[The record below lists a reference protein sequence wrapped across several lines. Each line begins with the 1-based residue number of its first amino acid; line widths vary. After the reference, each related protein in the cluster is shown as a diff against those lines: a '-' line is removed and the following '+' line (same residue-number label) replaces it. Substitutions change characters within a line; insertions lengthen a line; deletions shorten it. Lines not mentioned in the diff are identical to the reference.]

1 MAVFVPIYP
10 GQDIQA
16 AVTASTGS
24 TRFLIK
30 TGIHRLSTFIVPKT
44 GNEFHGE
51 AGAILNGSQDITSSF
66 VPSGGKWVA
75 TGMTMENPILGQEC
89 ADATDTCKYPND
101 VYFDGAVLTREVSA
115 AAVGPGEFFFD
126 LAADTI
132 TIGDD
137 PGCCHVV
144 EVAVA
149 TRAFK
154 GFTTGVT
161 NVLIRGLIV
170 EKFATE
176 TSIGAINGRV
186 GWTIENCEVRLNHS
200 IGIQGQT
207 IRNNYTHHNGQYG
220 IGGSGDA
227 LLIEGNEIS
236 YNNYA
241 GYHDGYAGGTKFTA
255 GDGLIA
261 RNNYVHHNAGGAGLW
276 TDGDNINVLYE
287 DNTVTDNAGSGID
300 HEIGWD
306 AIIRNNTLL
315 NNNTADPGGSIWNGG
330 NILLN
335 ASQNV
340 EIHGNT
346 IQGKNGITIVDTGTR
361 GTSPLFGPRIAQ
373 NNNVHDNTIR
383 LVVGEFTGR
392 AGDATDPAKNNTF
405 TSNDYFLTDLSAGYF
420 DSTAITTTA
429 WQALGQDTT
438 AGGATFTLWVP

>member
-1 MAVFVPIYP
+1 M
-10 GQDIQA
+10 
-16 AVTASTGS
+16 
-24 TRFLIK
+24 
-30 TGIHRLSTFIVPKT
+30 
-44 GNEFHGE
+44 
-51 AGAILNGSQDITSSF
+51 
-66 VPSGGKWVA
+66 
-75 TGMTMENPILGQEC
+75 
-89 ADATDTCKYPND
+89 
-101 VYFDGAVLTREVSA
+101 
-115 AAVGPGEFFFD
+115 
-126 LAADTI
+126 
-132 TIGDD
+132 
-137 PGCCHVV
+137 
-144 EVAVA
+144 
-149 TRAFK
+149 
-154 GFTTGVT
+154 
-161 NVLIRGLIV
+161 
-170 EKFATE
+170 
-176 TSIGAINGRV
+176 
-186 GWTIENCEVRLNHS
+186 
-200 IGIQGQT
+200 GIQGQT

-220 IGGSGDA
+220 LGANGDA

-241 GYHDGYAGGTKFTA
+241 GYQNGYAGGTKILS

-287 DNTVTDNAGSGID
+287 DNTVTDNAGAGIK

-330 NILLN
+330 NIVLN

-346 IQGKNGITIVDTGTR
+346 MQGKNGITFVDTGTR

-383 LVVGEFTGR
+383 LVVGEFNGR

-405 TSNDYFLTDLSAGYF
+405 TSNDYFLTNLSSGYF
-420 DSTAITTTA
+420 ESSAITVSA
-429 WQALGQDTT
+429 WQAIGQDTT